1 MYLEFI
7 ADWAIIEEEYV
18 QSNSEIQESDSIQF
32 IF

>member
-7 ADWAIIEEEYV
+7 ADWTIIEEEYV
-18 QSNSEIQESDSIQF
+18 QSNSEIQQSDSIQF